1 MVTKKRG
8 SSRLRGRARQAGKCG
23 FRAVA
28 RRQTNRREVAPQRR
42 GPGRGAG
49 FPGPAGPFP
58 GSTRIGEAAEARPK
72 RSSFC
77 GPGSE
82 ASGGRGKEG
91 GGEVTASSARSLL
104 RFENLLTRGPPQPG
118 PSRARRRDNDAEVG
132 AGPGGTGCPRDARS
146 GRAGVPA
153 GAGRPLQLL
162 RGSCIPWELNRHPV
176 SRGRP
181 DPPSGFRTQRVDC
194 PGTTFSTPELGLGTE
209 L

>member
-58 GSTRIGEAAEARPK
+58 GATRIGEAAEARPK

-104 RFENLLTRGPPQPG
+104 RFENLLTRGPPSP
-118 PSRARRRDNDAEVG
+118 
-132 AGPGGTGCPRDARS
+132 
-146 GRAGVPA
+146 GRAGPD
-153 GAGRPLQLL
+153 GGTTMR
-162 RGSCIPWELNRHPV
+162 RWELAREGRAAREMPAPV
-176 SRGRP
+176 AQVSQPGRGGH
-181 DPPSGFRTQRVDC
+181 S
-194 PGTTFSTPELGLGTE
+194 SS
-209 L
+209 